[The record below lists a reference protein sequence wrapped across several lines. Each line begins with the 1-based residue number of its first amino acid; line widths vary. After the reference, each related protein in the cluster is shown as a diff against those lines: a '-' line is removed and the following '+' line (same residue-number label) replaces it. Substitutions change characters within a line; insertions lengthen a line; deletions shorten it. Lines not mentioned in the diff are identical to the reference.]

1 MIPSWTDLFQKK
13 RLINY
18 SFKTSKKQNEMRRQA
33 LIQCLDMAATLI
45 CIQWKSKWSLIIVTT
60 WALEEK
66 DSFQTLWRLWKKMII
81 KKLLNYVQDTRLMK
95 TEYKKSLGET
105 RSLKLN
111 SYITIR
117 HLQMFNSS
125 TMEEVHNIKNTVN
138 SIIWMCRTHVIYICA
153 YLIFYSI

>member
-1 MIPSWTDLFQKK
+1 
-13 RLINY
+13 
-18 SFKTSKKQNEMRRQA
+18 
-33 LIQCLDMAATLI
+33 
-45 CIQWKSKWSLIIVTT
+45 
-60 WALEEK
+60 
-66 DSFQTLWRLWKKMII
+66 MII

-138 SIIWMCRTHVIYICA
+138 SII
-153 YLIFYSI
+153 